1 VVPCGGGYACAM
13 PLILIADDHPLFRR
27 ALAQTVVDQVPGTR
41 VLEAGSLPE
50 VRDTLAGNAEIDLVL
65 LDLHM
70 PGSQGLIG
78 LAGLRAGFPT
88 VAVVLVS
95 AHEDPRTIRRA
106 LAMGALGFI
115 PKRTEPAELAAAL
128 TCVLDCKT
136 WIPGELAGAIAQAG
150 DVALDAG
157 ARRLAGLTPQQQ
169 RVLAMVAE
177 GRLNKQIADALG
189 IQERTVK
196 AHLTAIFERLGV
208 RNRTQ
213 AGVLLRS
220 LDPGDPARTVPD

>member
-1 VVPCGGGYACAM
+1 M

-27 ALAQTVVDQVPGTR
+27 ALAQTVTGQVADARTI
-41 VLEAGSLPE
+41 EAGTLPE
-50 VRDTLAGNAEIDLVL
+50 VRERLAADADIDLVL

-78 LAGLRAGFPT
+78 LAGLRAEFPA
-88 VAVVLVS
+88 VAIVLVS

-115 PKRTEPAELAAAL
+115 PKRAEPAQLAAAL
-128 TCVLDCKT
+128 ASVLACQA
-136 WIPGELAGAIAQAG
+136 WIPEELAGAVAQAG
-150 DVALDAG
+150 DTALDAG
-157 ARRLAGLTPQQQ
+157 ARRLAGLTAQQQ

-220 LDPGDPARTVPD
+220 LDPGDPARHVPD

>member
-1 VVPCGGGYACAM
+1 M

-27 ALAQTVVDQVPGTR
+27 ALAQTVTDHVAGAR
-41 VLEAGSLPE
+41 VLEAGTLAE
-50 VRDTLAGNAEIDLVL
+50 VREALAGTAEIDLVL

-78 LAGLRAGFPT
+78 LAGLRAEFPA

-115 PKRTEPAELAAAL
+115 PKRAEPSELAAAL
-128 TCVLDCKT
+128 TCVLDCRS
-136 WIPGELAGAIAQAG
+136 WIPDELAAAVAHAG
-150 DVALDAG
+150 DAALDAS
-157 ARRLAGLTPQQQ
+157 ARRLAALTAQQQ
-169 RVLAMVAE
+169 RVLAMVAD
-177 GRLNKQIADALG
+177 GRLNKQIADVLG

>member
-1 VVPCGGGYACAM
+1 M

-27 ALAQTVVDQVPGTR
+27 ALAQTVTDQVADAR
-41 VLEAGSLPE
+41 VLEAGTLAE
-50 VRDTLAGNAEIDLVL
+50 VRAMLAGTAAIDLVL

-78 LAGLRAGFPT
+78 LAGLRAEFPA

-106 LAMGALGFI
+106 LAMGALGFV
-115 PKRTEPAELAAAL
+115 PKRAEPAELAAAL
-128 TCVLDCKT
+128 ACVLNCQT
-136 WIPGELAGAIAQAG
+136 WIPSELAGAIAQAG
-150 DVALDAG
+150 DATLDAG
-157 ARRLAGLTPQQQ
+157 ARRLAGLTAQQQ
-169 RVLAMVAE
+169 RVLAMVAD

-220 LDPGDPARTVPD
+220 LDPGDPARSVPD